1 MGIVRVILFL
11 SPWTTLKLWT
21 QSKIYL
27 IYYLYLGCIY
37 NGMNRPV
44 WYRRKRSS
52 ILFKMLN
59 PATFLYS
66 VNLIYYETICIHFNC
81 ICIPFLILLDRFLML
96 TLISHA
102 YIQRL
107 MVPAAGII
115 FPQNIICPI
124 VYDWFYPPFN
134 SGHHAKLV
142 CDIYMIMK

>member
-1 MGIVRVILFL
+1 MI
-11 SPWTTLKLWT
+11 
-21 QSKIYL
+21 
-27 IYYLYLGCIY
+27 
-37 NGMNRPV
+37 RPV

-52 ILFKMLN
+52 ILCKMLS
-59 PATFLYS
+59 PATFLLS

-142 CDIYMIMK
+142 CDIYMIMKWPTAQLIQWKIFMWLQRISVTIPKLLVFAVIFY